1 MFRTALKLYGGLKPE
16 HAYEKDA
23 LDRMSTSAQAAV
35 ASEYAPAHVTSVPRV
50 DAMLARARI
59 ASIDVMRGL
68 VMVIMLMDHVR
79 EAIYRHLQVGDPMN
93 VATTAPDLFF
103 TRLSAHL
110 CAPTFVKNRSGA
122 VEIGRAHV

>member
-1 MFRTALKLYGGLKPE
+1 M
-16 HAYEKDA
+16 
-23 LDRMSTSAQAAV
+23 AAR
-35 ASEYAPAHVTSVPRV
+35 S
-50 DAMLARARI
+50 RI

-103 TRLSAHL
+103 TRLSAAARRTRIL
-110 CAPTFVKNRSGA
+110 LALGA
-122 VEIGRAHV
+122 AFLLLAGFESRDKRTSSRAWVRYF